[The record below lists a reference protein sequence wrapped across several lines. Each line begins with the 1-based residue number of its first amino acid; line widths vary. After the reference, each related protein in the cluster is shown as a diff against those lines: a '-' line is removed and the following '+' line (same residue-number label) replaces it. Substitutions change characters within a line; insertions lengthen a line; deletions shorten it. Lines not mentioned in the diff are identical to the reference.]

1 MLPQISPVQKCPHC
15 GKYYLHYKQRSE
27 NGERPSFELGELSY
41 SEWKEAYSQLKEERE
56 NSNQYKKVDERDL
69 ATICLSIIQAYNDY
83 YERDCIAEFFLS
95 MENYEKLEGVDR
107 IYYEGIK
114 ERMEADDTKVFEL
127 FF

>member
-1 MLPQISPVQKCPHC
+1 MKKNIDITDKKVDSIVNKVE
-15 GKYYLHYKQRSE
+15 SID
-27 NGERPSFELGELSY
+27 
-41 SEWKEAYSQLKEERE
+41 
-56 NSNQYKKVDERDL
+56 KKVDERDL